1 MRLVA
6 DPSRGAFQLSEV
18 LSALS
23 HALDLTEGQ
32 PAGHAAR
39 SCALGVRIADQ
50 IGLAEQDRNALF
62 YALLLKDAGCS
73 SSAARMSVLF
83 GVDDLV
89 LKAEGKRVD
98 WSRPGEV
105 LRFVS
110 RHAGGGASPLR
121 RVARVGSVA
130 SRLKREGQGIVET
143 RCERGA
149 ELLRRLQLPE
159 ASAVAVRELD
169 EHWDGS
175 GQPYGIAGEAISI
188 VGRVGCVAQNAELF
202 LAAGG
207 QTAMRSM
214 LAARRGRWFQPELAD
229 ALLALGPID
238 PIWASLGNGSAERTL
253 ALLAPTDI
261 ALDPDDA
268 RLDSIAEAFASIVD
282 AKSPYTGQHSQGVA
296 RHAVAIGAEL
306 GFSSTVVRDL
316 RRGALLHDL
325 GKLGISSTILD
336 KPGRLDEAEFA
347 LIRMHPVYT
356 EQILARVPAFAPFAT
371 AAAAHHERIDG
382 RGYPYALAGSSLT
395 PYSRVLAVSDV
406 FEALTADR
414 PYRGG
419 LPVDEAL
426 AIMRREAGTHLCG
439 ETLDALE
446 RSLAVPLELAA

>member
-1 MRLVA
+1 MG
-6 DPSRGAFQLSEV
+6 GAFDQADGSFRLSEV
-18 LSALS
+18 LAALS

-32 PAGHAAR
+32 PAGHAVR
-39 SCALGVRIADQ
+39 TCVLGIRIADQ
-50 IGLAEQDRNALF
+50 IGLGDADRNALF
-62 YALLLKDAGCS
+62 YALLLKDSGCS
-73 SSAARMSVLF
+73 SSSARMSSLF

-89 LKAEGKRVD
+89 LKADGKRVD

-105 LRFVS
+105 LRYIR
-110 RHAGGGASPLR
+110 RHAGEGQSPLR
-121 RVARVGSVA
+121 RIAAAGSVA
-130 SRLKREGQGIVET
+130 KNLKREGQAIVET

-149 ELLRRLQLPE
+149 EIARQLELPE
-159 ASAVAVRELD
+159 ASAVAIRELD

-175 GQPYGIAGEAISI
+175 GQPYGIAGDAISI
-188 VGRVGCVAQNAELF
+188 VGRIGCVAQNAEVF

-207 QTAMRSM
+207 QAAMRSM
-214 LAARRGRWFQPELAD
+214 LADRRGRWFQPELAD
-229 ALLALGPID
+229 ALLAVDAND

-253 ALLAPTDI
+253 AKLAPTDI

-282 AKSPYTGQHSQGVA
+282 AKSPYTGHHSQGVA
-296 RHAVAIGAEL
+296 QHAVTIGAEL
-306 GFSSTVVRDL
+306 GFSSTVLRDL

-325 GKLGISSTILD
+325 GKLGISNTILD
-336 KPGRLDEAEFA
+336 KPGKLDEAEFA

-356 EQILARVPAFAPFAT
+356 EQILARVPAFAPFAI

-382 RGYPYALAGSSLT
+382 RGYPYGLAGSSLT

-426 AIMRREAGTHLCG
+426 AIMRRDAGAHLCS

-446 RSLAVPLELAA
+446 RGLAVPLTLAA